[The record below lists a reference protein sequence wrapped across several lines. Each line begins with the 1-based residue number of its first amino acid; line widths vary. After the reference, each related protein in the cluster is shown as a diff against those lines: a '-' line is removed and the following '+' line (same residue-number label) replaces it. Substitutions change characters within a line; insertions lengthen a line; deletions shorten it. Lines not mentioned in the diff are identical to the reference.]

1 MELWDDTPLME
12 MPTPHAKQQ
21 ESRKKLYRT
30 PHLKVYGDI
39 FVLTGTGDTLGA
51 VNDHNSGTNKTS

>member
-1 MELWDDTPLME
+1 ME

-39 FVLTGTGDTLGA
+39 FVLTGTGDTMGS